1 MERSSPEPVIDTA
14 KFARGAR
21 LYVSNKN
28 KVMAMTP
35 IPRLRAHSGS
45 ALLSYGFRPFFL
57 FGACY
62 AALAILAW
70 LPLFYGELALP
81 TAFAPRDWHVHE
93 MLYGYIPAV
102 VTGFLL
108 TAIPNWTGRLPL
120 QGGSLLILV
129 IAWAAGRSAVTLSA
143 EIGWLAAALIDS
155 SFLLLVVAATAREI
169 IAGRNWGNLK
179 VLIPVTI
186 LGLGNA
192 AFHVEAHVFGA
203 ADYGIRVGI
212 AGILVLIM
220 VIGGRLIPS
229 FTRNWLAREN
239 PGRLPVPFGRFDA
252 AAIALSSAALAVW
265 IVEPF
270 SHATAAGLV
279 AAGLLQTMRLAR
291 WAGDRTLRDRLVI
304 VLHVAYAFV
313 PLGFVLTGLSAIGV
327 IVPSAGLHA
336 WMVGAAGMMTLAVMT
351 RATLGHTGHE
361 LIATVQTQLIYAA
374 VFIAAI
380 ARICAALEPRWSE
393 LELHVAAFAWAAA
406 FLGFGIVFSP
416 MLWGLRKN

>member
-1 MERSSPEPVIDTA
+1 
-14 KFARGAR
+14 
-21 LYVSNKN
+21 
-28 KVMAMTP
+28 MTP
-35 IPRLRAHSGS
+35 VPRLRAYAGP

-62 AALAILAW
+62 AALAILVW
-70 LPLFYGELALP
+70 LPLFYGEIALA
-81 TAFAPRDWHVHE
+81 TVFSPRDWHVHE

-120 QGGSLLILV
+120 QGWPLLGLV
-129 IAWAAGRSAVTLSA
+129 IAWAAGRVAVTLSA
-143 EIGWLAAALIDS
+143 ETGWLAATLIDS
-155 SFLLLVVAATAREI
+155 SFLVLVVAATAREI

-192 AFHVEAHVFGA
+192 AFHVEAHILGA

-220 VIGGRLIPS
+220 IIGGRRIPS

-252 AAIALSSAALAVW
+252 AVITLSAAVLTVW

-270 SHATAAGLV
+270 GNATAAALFS
-279 AAGLLQTMRLAR
+279 AGLFQTLRLAR
-291 WAGDRTLRDRLVI
+291 WAGDRTLRDRLIV
-304 VLHVAYAFV
+304 VLHVAYAFL
-313 PLGFVLTGLSAIGV
+313 PLGYVLTGLSSIGV
-327 IVPSAGLHA
+327 VVPSAGLHA
-336 WMVGAAGMMTLAVMT
+336 WMVGAAGMMTVAVMT

-361 LIATVQTQLIYAA
+361 LTASALTQIIYAA
-374 VFIAAI
+374 VFIAAV

-393 LELHVAAFAWAAA
+393 LELHVAAFAWTAA
-406 FLGFGIVFSP
+406 FLGFGIVYGP
-416 MLWGLRKN
+416 RLWGIRKT

>member
-1 MERSSPEPVIDTA
+1 
-14 KFARGAR
+14 
-21 LYVSNKN
+21 
-28 KVMAMTP
+28 MTP
-35 IPRLRAHSGS
+35 VPRLRAYSGPT
-45 ALLSYGFRPFFL
+45 LLSYGFRPFFL

-62 AALAILAW
+62 AALAVLAW
-70 LPLFYGELALP
+70 LPFFYGEIALA
-81 TAFAPRDWHVHE
+81 TVFSPRDWHVHE

-120 QGGSLLILV
+120 QGRPLLVLV
-129 IAWAAGRSAVTLSA
+129 IAWAAGRVAVTLSA
-143 EIGWLAAALIDS
+143 ETGWLVAALIDS
-155 SFLLLVVAATAREI
+155 CFLVLVVAATAREI

-179 VLIPVTI
+179 VLIPVSI

-192 AFHVEAHVFGA
+192 AFHVEAHVLGA

-229 FTRNWLAREN
+229 FTRNWLTREN

-252 AAIALSSAALAVW
+252 AVIVLSSAALAFW

-270 SHATAAGLV
+270 GITTAVGLFAAGLF
-279 AAGLLQTMRLAR
+279 QTMRLAR
-291 WAGDRTLRDRLVI
+291 WSGDRTLRDRLVV
-304 VLHVAYAFV
+304 VLHVAYAFL
-313 PLGFVLTGLSAIGV
+313 PLGFVLTGLSAIGFV
-327 IVPSAGLHA
+327 VPSAGLHA
-336 WMVGAAGMMTLAVMT
+336 WMVGTAGMMTLAVMT
-351 RATLGHTGHE
+351 RATLGHTGRG
-361 LIATVQTQLIYAA
+361 LVASMPTQLIYAA
-374 VFIAAI
+374 AFIAAA

-406 FLGFGIVFSP
+406 FLGFSIVYGP
-416 MLWGLRKN
+416 KLWGLRKI

>member
-1 MERSSPEPVIDTA
+1 
-14 KFARGAR
+14 
-21 LYVSNKN
+21 
-28 KVMAMTP
+28 MTP
-35 IPRLRAHSGS
+35 VPRLRAYAGP

-62 AALAILAW
+62 AALAILVW
-70 LPLFYGELALP
+70 LPLFYGEIALA
-81 TAFAPRDWHVHE
+81 TVFSPRDWHVHE

-120 QGGSLLILV
+120 QGWPLLGLV
-129 IAWAAGRSAVTLSA
+129 IAWAAGRVAVTLSA
-143 EIGWLAAALIDS
+143 ETGWLAATLIDS
-155 SFLLLVVAATAREI
+155 SFLVLVVAATAREI

-192 AFHVEAHVFGA
+192 AFHVEAHILGA

-220 VIGGRLIPS
+220 IIGGRLIPS

-252 AAIALSSAALAVW
+252 AVITLSAAVLTVW

-270 SHATAAGLV
+270 GNATAAALFS
-279 AAGLLQTMRLAR
+279 AGLFQTLRLAR
-291 WAGDRTLRDRLVI
+291 WAGDRTLRDRLIV
-304 VLHVAYAFV
+304 VLHVAYAFL
-313 PLGFVLTGLSAIGV
+313 PLGYVLTGLSSIGV
-327 IVPSAGLHA
+327 VVPSAGLHA
-336 WMVGAAGMMTLAVMT
+336 WMVGAAGMMTVAVMT

-361 LIATVQTQLIYAA
+361 LTASALTQIIYAA
-374 VFIAAI
+374 VFIAAV

-393 LELHVAAFAWAAA
+393 LELHVAAFAWTAA
-406 FLGFGIVFSP
+406 FLGFGIVYGP
-416 MLWGLRKN
+416 RLWGIRKT